1 MFNEHEQSEREQMK
15 TNEMVETYIR
25 IRTKRE
31 EIKKEADKQM
41 AALDED
47 LEIISLYL
55 SDFLKESGA
64 SSIKTPHGTV
74 YTSVKSRFWT
84 NNWEAMYN
92 FMQSHDAFDLLEKRI
107 HQSNMKTYLEENP
120 DQLPE
125 GLNVDSK
132 HSVIVRR
139 K

>member
-1 MFNEHEQSEREQMK
+1 
-15 TNEMVETYIR
+15 MVETYIR

>member
-1 MFNEHEQSEREQMK
+1 MK

-107 HQSNMKTYLEENP
+107 HQSNMKTFLEENP

>member
-1 MFNEHEQSEREQMK
+1 LFNEHEQSEREQMK
-15 TNEMVETYIR
+15 TNDLVETYIR
-25 IRTKRE
+25 IRGKRE
-31 EIKKEADKQM
+31 EIKKEADKQI

-55 SDFLKESGA
+55 SDFLKDSGA
-64 SSIKTPHGTV
+64 SSIKTPHGTA
-74 YTSVKSRFWT
+74 YTTVKSRFWT

-92 FMQSHDAFDLLEKRI
+92 FIQNHGVFDLLEKRI

-132 HSVIVRR
+132 HSVIIRR

>member
-1 MFNEHEQSEREQMK
+1 MK

-64 SSIKTPHGTV
+64 SSIKTPHATV